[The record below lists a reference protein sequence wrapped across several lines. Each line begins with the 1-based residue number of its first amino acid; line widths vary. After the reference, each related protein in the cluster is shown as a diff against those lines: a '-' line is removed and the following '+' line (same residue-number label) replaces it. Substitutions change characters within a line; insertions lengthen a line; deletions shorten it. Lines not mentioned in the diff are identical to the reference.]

1 MSKFNYLS
9 IDGIEKFTFYRM
21 PKLLFTDN
29 YFINLTC
36 EAKVLYGLLLDR
48 ATLSKNN
55 DWIDEEGKVFVFF
68 KQDDVMDMLNIKK
81 NKVIAIFKELEDIGL
96 IIRKKLGQ
104 GNPTRIYVMNFSD
117 ATDVVDDEQDENT
130 DTDFVQTS
138 SKNIKK
144 EVKRFEKPT
153 SEIQTSSKN
162 IKKEV
167 KRFEKPTSEIQTST
181 ENTKKEVKR
190 FEKPTSKGLKNKLL
204 ASNYINNTEKNNTE
218 SIYLSSKAE
227 KPTSKVGKDNDGLI
241 EEYDAV
247 VNDVKSQISY
257 PLLIKSGYEK
267 STLDL
272 IVSLIAD
279 VYTDNC
285 SSITAN
291 GMTVPAIRVRREYKK
306 LTEEHIK
313 FVLDCVNR
321 ISSDKKINNIRTYL
335 QACLFNAPN
344 TISISYDNEVNFDFG

>member
-130 DTDFVQTS
+130 DTDFVQ
-138 SKNIKK
+138 I
-144 EVKRFEKPT
+144 
-153 SEIQTSSKN
+153 SSKN

-291 GMTVPAIRVRREYKK
+291 GMTVPAIRVRREYQK